1 LEKGKRKVEQYQK
14 QDIIKMDYLKH
25 YKAQNGF
32 TKISTI
38 GDGNL
43 ELTEFGI
50 INLKQGEYYNSATGD
65 SEVVLVILGGKCSVS
80 GNGFAFENIGKRE
93 NVFSGKPYTVYIS
106 CGKIYSITA
115 DSDVEL
121 AWTASPS
128 DLDTPAYVI
137 SPKQVKEVHI
147 GTESYERNAY
157 LMLTD
162 EFPSKHLYIGEAFVG
177 SGKHA
182 SYPPHRHD
190 FDNLPNEVDMEEV
203 YFFRFKPGQ
212 GYGIQKIYTDD
223 RSLDVT
229 YTVEENDTTLIPEGY
244 HPVINAPGYTM
255 YYLWIMA
262 GQNHRKFKSVIDPN
276 HKWVLEK

>member
-1 LEKGKRKVEQYQK
+1 MKKY
-14 QDIIKMDYLKH
+14 IKH
-25 YKAQNGF
+25 YKEQNGF

-38 GDGNL
+38 GDGDL

-50 INLKQGEYYNSATGD
+50 INLKQGECYNSDTGNN
-65 SEVVLVILGGKCSVS
+65 EVAFIILGGQCSVC
-80 GNGFAFENIGKRE
+80 GNGFAFENLGKRK
-93 NVFSGKPYTVYIS
+93 NVFDGKPYTVYIP
-106 CGKIYSITA
+106 CGKNYEIKA
-115 DSDVEL
+115 DSDVEI
-121 AWTASPS
+121 AWTASSS
-128 DLDTPAYVI
+128 DLDVEAYIITPE
-137 SPKQVKEVHI
+137 QVKEVNI
-147 GTESYERNAY
+147 GKDSYERDAY

-162 EFPSKHLYIGEAFVG
+162 EFASKHLFIGEAFVG

-190 FDNLPNEVDMEEV
+190 FDSLPEEVDMEEI
-203 YFFRFKPGQ
+203 YFFRFDPKQ

-223 RSLDVT
+223 RSLDET

-262 GQNHRKFKSVIDPN
+262 GRNHRKFQSVIDPN